1 MLNIHMY
8 QKKVFMLAIPLFHHF
23 HFFLGVSVMSKINL
37 VKKSKSK
44 SVKQLVWADHV
55 LFQKLYIGFA
65 EYVTIV
71 TIQQYFYIQC

>member
-1 MLNIHMY
+1 MY
-8 QKKVFMLAIPLFHHF
+8 QKQVFMLTIPLFHHF
-23 HFFLGVSVMSKINL
+23 HFFLDVSVMSKIKL
-37 VKKSKSK
+37 VKKSKTK
-44 SVKQLVWADHV
+44 SVKQPVWAAQ